1 MILKKLT
8 KLSAIKLFVKLV
20 LSSYYLI
27 NEELAEGDAQA
38 VRQNAS
44 FSLP

>member
-27 NEELAEGDAQA
+27 NEELAEGDGQA
-38 VRQNAS
+38 VR
-44 FSLP
+44 